1 MLKMAHVLK
10 KLWHRHRISAV
21 KALKHC
27 IMPYSALSVSIP
39 AMQHLEE
46 QHPLCWRFFPPLS
59 LWRWL
64 LCQALCCLFVE
75 SKEIDFF
82 FFFSI
87 PSAMDVI
94 YSGTRGLE
102 GKFLGIHSMHML
114 KQCMKCEV
122 FAAQT
127 QTNPVIDQKQAAG
140 QVHPRLIWFTM
151 QFLFLCI

>member
-10 KLWHRHRISAV
+10 KLWHQHRISAV

-64 LCQALCCLFVE
+64 LCQALCCIFVE

-87 PSAMDVI
+87 PSVMDVI
-94 YSGTRGLE
+94 YSGTRELE
-102 GKFLGIHSMHML
+102 GKFLGIHSMHEIWSLCSTDPNKPSHWPETGCRSGASKANLVYNAVFVSAYL
-114 KQCMKCEV
+114 KE
-122 FAAQT
+122 
-127 QTNPVIDQKQAAG
+127 
-140 QVHPRLIWFTM
+140 
-151 QFLFLCI
+151 